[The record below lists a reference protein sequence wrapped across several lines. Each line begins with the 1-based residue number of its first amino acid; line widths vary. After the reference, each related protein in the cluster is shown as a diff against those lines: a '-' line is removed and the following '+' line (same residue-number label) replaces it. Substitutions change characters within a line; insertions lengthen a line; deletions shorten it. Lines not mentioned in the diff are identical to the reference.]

1 MSFNFYAFLNK
12 LIQFFFCMKSKI
24 IKITSI
30 SCILCLTKLSKTLS
44 SISEIHSYRIN
55 ILTKEIYIEY
65 KRNLSKILLI
75 LKEKGFKF
83 DKDNIIKK
91 NFIIIVLIIF
101 KKIIKQNIFINICFM
116 LYIQISYYLHN
127 KINYYMILSYLN
139 IILYIINT
147 KQDYLNNAFDILL
160 FVSFNELLN
169 KLILKLSK
177 LNTFFVFENFKFR
190 KIHGNLNKIYNF
202 NSKKLKLI
210 KMFKFNKHDKNKE
223 DIFYRYEN
231 TLLKGDLIYLKQ
243 NEKVNFNG
251 KLISKECFVDE
262 SFLTGEENIKKKFKN
277 EIIKDGTII
286 KMGKALIEVTNI
298 TNFSDFSKP
307 EKKSKF
313 KIFIAIMN
321 LLGLMIYF
329 FKSSNLPD
337 IINNIIL
344 LNMRICPCVFLISDI
359 LLKFKIK
366 HEIRYNDIIV
376 SNYDVIKRIKT
387 IFIDKTGTL
396 TDSIKITKFFL
407 ESKIKKIVI
416 FLELKYQNIYS
427 KGILEVLKAS
437 KHYNLIV
444 EQDEYI
450 STCGIRCKYKNN
462 EIRIGKYSFCNYK
475 NITHNYNINNNCI
488 YVSVES
494 KIAGFFHITSYVKK
508 DAKNF
513 INILKSKYKVILLS
527 GDSKKNVV
535 KVCHYLNITDYYYN
549 ITSEDKANVINNTQ
563 EMNCMIGDGFND
575 IPAFQRSNLS
585 ISMNNNLKAD
595 FCVNNDLKNILCIL
609 DIIRITNFKKNLNYL
624 VSMIYNLIILFIN
637 PKFFKNGFLMYV
649 PNIIIILNSIYFK

>member
-1 MSFNFYAFLNK
+1 
-12 LIQFFFCMKSKI
+12 
-24 IKITSI
+24 
-30 SCILCLTKLSKTLS
+30 
-44 SISEIHSYRIN
+44 
-55 ILTKEIYIEY
+55 
-65 KRNLSKILLI
+65 
-75 LKEKGFKF
+75 
-83 DKDNIIKK
+83 
-91 NFIIIVLIIF
+91 
-101 KKIIKQNIFINICFM
+101 
-116 LYIQISYYLHN
+116 
-127 KINYYMILSYLN
+127 
-139 IILYIINT
+139 
-147 KQDYLNNAFDILL
+147 
-160 FVSFNELLN
+160 
-169 KLILKLSK
+169 
-177 LNTFFVFENFKFR
+177 
-190 KIHGNLNKIYNF
+190 
-202 NSKKLKLI
+202 
-210 KMFKFNKHDKNKE
+210 
-223 DIFYRYEN
+223 
-231 TLLKGDLIYLKQ
+231 
-243 NEKVNFNG
+243 
-251 KLISKECFVDE
+251 
-262 SFLTGEENIKKKFKN
+262 
-277 EIIKDGTII
+277 
-286 KMGKALIEVTNI
+286 
-298 TNFSDFSKP
+298 
-307 EKKSKF
+307 
-313 KIFIAIMN
+313 MN

-359 LLKFKIK
+359 L
-366 HEIRYNDIIV
+366 YNDIIV

-427 KGILEVLKAS
+427 KGILEVFKAS

-513 INILKSKYKVILLS
+513 INILKRF
-527 GDSKKNVV
+527 KKNVV

-609 DIIRITNFKKNLNYL
+609 DIIRITNFKK
-624 VSMIYNLIILFIN
+624 I
-637 PKFFKNGFLMYV
+637 
-649 PNIIIILNSIYFK
+649 